1 MASHPVLRLA
11 MLGMIPGNGHPY
23 SWSAIV
29 NGFDPAAMATCP
41 YPVIPRYLGA
51 QPPGT
56 VRIEGARVTHVW
68 TDDPT
73 EAPAVAAAA
82 LIPEIVARPE
92 DVIGRVDAVL
102 VATDDG
108 FDHVRRARPFVEAGL
123 PVFIDKPLALTV
135 EELRTFLAWEKA
147 GARLLSS
154 SGLRYAP
161 ELAPHLAGA
170 TNPALGDLR
179 WISGVSTK
187 TWERYGIHLLEPI
200 ARVLG
205 PGFESVRLES
215 AAAGAGLARDFHP
228 APPTVE
234 VAHLTHRSG
243 VQVSLPVIADGG
255 ATFGTLHLC
264 GTAGQATIQFVDT
277 YTAFRRQLLGF
288 IDFVRSGVAPHPF
301 ADTVE
306 YMAVLIAG
314 IRSRAEGSRRVA
326 VAEILADLSS

>member
-1 MASHPVLRLA
+1 

-29 NGFDPAAMATCP
+29 NGFDPAAMAACP
-41 YPVIPRYLGA
+41 YPVIPRYLSA

-56 VRIEGARVTHVW
+56 VRIEGARVTHLW

-82 LIPEIVARPE
+82 LIPQIVAQPE
-92 DVIGRVDAVL
+92 DVIGQVDAVL

-123 PVFIDKPLALTV
+123 PVFVDKPLALTV
-135 EELRTFLAWEKA
+135 ADLRTFVAWEKA

-161 ELAPHLAGA
+161 ELAPYLAG
-170 TNPALGDLR
+170 TTSSALGDLR

-205 PGFESVRLES
+205 PGFYSVRLES
-215 AAAGAGLARDFHP
+215 TAAGNRG
-228 APPTVE
+228 VE
-234 VAHLTHRSG
+234 IAHLTHRSG

-264 GTAGQATIQFVDT
+264 GTAGQTTIRFADT
-277 YTAFRRQLLGF
+277 YTAFRRQLVGF
-288 IDFVRSGVAPHPF
+288 IDFVRTGVAPYPF
-301 ADTVE
+301 AETVE

-314 IRSRAEGSRRVA
+314 IRSRAEGSRHVP
-326 VAEILADLSS
+326 VAEILAELSS